1 MYESEDALAQLKSR
15 VVQAV
20 ELVDGLQTENRDLKE
35 EIQKLRKDLEG
46 AKEDKSTKNR
56 LIKQLKSDRLKIRSR
71 VEKILQE
78 VDVLEK
84 SQEP

>member
-1 MYESEDALAQLKSR
+1 VYESEDALAQLKYR

-20 ELVDGLQTENRDLKE
+20 KLMDGLQTENRDLKE

>member
-1 MYESEDALAQLKSR
+1 MYESEDALAQLKYR

-20 ELVDGLQTENRDLKE
+20 KLMDGLQTENRDLKE

>member
-1 MYESEDALAQLKSR
+1 MYESEDALAQLKRR

-20 ELVDGLQTENRDLKE
+20 KLMDGLQTENRDLKE

-46 AKEDKSTKNR
+46 VKGDKSTKNR

-71 VEKILQE
+71 VEKILQK
-78 VDVLEK
+78 VDALEE

>member
-1 MYESEDALAQLKSR
+1 MYESEDALAQLKYR

-20 ELVDGLQTENRDLKE
+20 KLLDGLQTENRDLKE

-46 AKEDKSTKNR
+46 AKGNKSTENR
-56 LIKQLKSDRLKIRSR
+56 VIKQLKSDRLKIRSR

-78 VDVLEK
+78 VDALEE

>member
-1 MYESEDALAQLKSR
+1 MYESEDALAQLKYR

-20 ELVDGLQTENRDLKE
+20 KLMDGLQTENRDLKE

-84 SQEP
+84 SQGP

>member
-71 VEKILQE
+71 VEKILQK
-78 VDVLEK
+78 VDALEE
-84 SQEP
+84 SQEL